1 MTQNSTTNHS
11 KLSVMDDYHSDLVDE
26 GQASLVGQQMGKQ
39 AEDNHNGDGKSDDN
53 FHELAQKMAT
63 LFASMP
69 FLQFMNVSVSV
80 DDKGRVRCE
89 LDNRAELIGNP
100 MAQILHG
107 GVTASLLDTIGGLV
121 AMIAVGENLDFTD
134 PDQTKR
140 FSQFATLDM
149 RVDYLKP
156 GRGER
161 FIATGEVVRIGRKSC
176 TTRMTLTND
185 KDELIAIG
193 TGSYVY

>member
-11 KLSVMDDYHSDLVDE
+11 KLTVTDDYHSDLVDE
-26 GQASLVGQQMGKQ
+26 GQASLVGRQMGKQ
-39 AEDNHNGDGKSDDN
+39 AEDNHNGDGKSDNN
-53 FHELAQKMAT
+53 FHEFAQKMAT

-69 FLQFMNVSVSV
+69 FLQLMNASVSV
-80 DDKGRVRCE
+80 DDKGEVRCE

-100 MAQILHG
+100 MAKILHG

-121 AMIAVGENLDFTD
+121 AMVAVGENLDFTD

>member
-1 MTQNSTTNHS
+1 
-11 KLSVMDDYHSDLVDE
+11 
-26 GQASLVGQQMGKQ
+26 
-39 AEDNHNGDGKSDDN
+39 
-53 FHELAQKMAT
+53 MAT

-100 MAQILHG
+100 MAKILHG

>member
-11 KLSVMDDYHSDLVDE
+11 KLTVTDDYHSDLVDE
-26 GQASLVGQQMGKQ
+26 GQASLVGRQMGKQ